1 VLHEVLL
8 QAAGMDGGVNRTNLM
23 RAIWQMDFEAR
34 GAIGN
39 SPRVM
44 DGAND
49 SYMVEAGRV
58 EELVVDAEG
67 ARWTPISEVIAFEGE
82 TGTFGG

>member
-1 VLHEVLL
+1 MLHEVLL
-8 QAAGMDGGVNRTNLM
+8 DAAGLPGGVNRTNLM
-23 RAIWQMDFEAR
+23 QAMWQMDFESR

-39 SPRVM
+39 SPRAM

-58 EELVVDAEG
+58 EELVVDADG
-67 ARWTPISEVIAFEGE
+67 ARWVPISDVISFEGE